1 MNSAQFIALDFGASS
16 GRVILATLGK
26 TIRLEEMHRFPNQQ
40 IKIGPHYYWDVLKLF
55 SEAKQGLKIVSEKS
69 TNPISGLGVD
79 TWGVDFGLIDPNGM
93 LLSNPITYRD
103 PRTDGMMEKTF
114 EKMSRKD
121 IYRLTGIQFLQF
133 NTIFQLMSLVESN
146 SSVLEAADQLL
157 FIPDLMNYFLTGQ
170 KGVEYTIASTSQL
183 LNAETRQWESTVF
196 QKLGIPQQIMP
207 LIQEP
212 GTIRGQ
218 LLPDI
223 ADETGLGSLDV
234 IATSAHDTA
243 SAVAAVPAQ
252 EQNWAYLSSGTW
264 SVIGVELDQPIINE
278 TSAQNNFTNEGG
290 VGRKIRFLQN
300 VMGMWLLESCVKVW
314 ERNREKYR
322 YDELLRLAEK
332 APSFHSI
339 INPDDPSFLNPM
351 NMVEVIQ
358 DYCRSHHQ
366 QIPETEG
373 EIVRTILESLAF
385 RYRWVLDKIEEMQGR
400 KIKVL
405 HIVGGGSQNQLL
417 NQFTANAT
425 GRSVIAGPVEATALG
440 NVIMQAISKGY
451 ISSIQEGRQLI
462 RDSFP
467 IKQFE
472 PQNQDAWNTRYHKIQ
487 SILN

>member
-40 IKIGPHYYWDVLKLF
+40 IKIGSHYYWDVLRLF
-55 SEAKQGLKIVSEKS
+55 SEAKLGLKIISEKS

-79 TWGVDFGLIDPNGM
+79 TWGVDFGLIDQTGM

-103 PRTDGMMEKTF
+103 PRTDGIMEKTF
-114 EKMSRKD
+114 KKMSRED
-121 IYRLTGIQFLQF
+121 IYQLTGIQFLQF
-133 NTIFQLMSLVESN
+133 NTIFQLMSLVESK
-146 SSVLEAADQLL
+146 SAVLESTDQLL

-170 KGVEYTIASTSQL
+170 RGAEYTIASTSQL
-183 LNAETRQWESTVF
+183 LNAKTRQWESTIF

-264 SVIGVELDQPIINE
+264 SVIGVELDQPIITE
-278 TSAQNNFTNEGG
+278 ASAQYNFTNEGG

-300 VMGMWLLESCVKVW
+300 VMGMWLLESCVRVW
-314 ERNREKYR
+314 ERNRKKYH
-322 YDELLRLAEK
+322 YNELLRLAGET
-332 APSFHSI
+332 PSFQST
-339 INPDDPSFLNPM
+339 INPDDRSFLNPI
-351 NMVEVIQ
+351 NMVEAIQ
-358 DYCRSHHQ
+358 DFCRSHGQ
-366 QIPETEG
+366 KTPETEG
-373 EIVRTILESLAF
+373 EIIRTILESLAF

-400 KIKVL
+400 EIETL

-425 GRSVIAGPVEATALG
+425 GRRVIAGPVEATALG
-440 NVIMQAISKGY
+440 NVIMQAISKGL
-451 ISSIQEGRQLI
+451 IPSIQEGRQLI
-462 RDSFP
+462 WDSFSA
-467 IKQFE
+467 KQFE
-472 PQNQDAWNTRYHKIQ
+472 PENQDVWDAQYHKIQ
-487 SILN
+487 AILN